1 MKRAADAARL
11 LRESNPV
18 AGDAFAGAAGDNLG
32 RAAFERI
39 IDLSAGPAQAAGR
52 APRRPR
58 PVWLAAVAA
67 GVAVIAVAAVVVPSA
82 LLNGAG
88 GPVAYAANVV
98 KGVNSAL
105 SKADSGTFAQM
116 TVSTTVAPVYGG
128 KTTASTAEE
137 WSYGDRW
144 RSVTNP
150 RAGRPVYDEGFSAS
164 SVYTLVNYKQRT
176 WARQAGLGRPATP
189 SSGTQGCRQVSA
201 VGPLLFQ
208 PSLPGTGV
216 SAKSGPAKPFSAN
229 SLLTVARTL
238 HAAVSCGTLDVAGR
252 QHIDG
257 ISAIKLTSGRSS
269 PIAETIWVNP
279 GTYLPVRVV
288 IRSFAHH
295 SLVFNNK
302 VVLQQIANF
311 SWLPPTPQN
320 LAKLSVPIPGGFRHI
335 TFGQATWP
343 IARGMHG
350 LLPIAAS
357 GPGLG
362 YGGPP
367 HPIRPWRGPRPR

>member
-1 MKRAADAARL
+1 MKRAAEAARM

-18 AGDAFAGAAGDNLG
+18 ADDAFAGASGDSLG
-32 RAAFERI
+32 RATFQRI
-39 IDLSAGPAQAAGR
+39 IDPSTEPAQSAGRSPR
-52 APRRPR
+52 WRRPF
-58 PVWLAAVAA
+58 WLAAAAA
-67 GVAVIAVAAVVVPSA
+67 GVAAIAVAAVVVPSA

-105 SKADSGTFAQM
+105 SKADSHAFAQM
-116 TVSTTVAPVYGG
+116 TVTTTVTPVYGG
-128 KTTASTAEE
+128 KTTTSTAEE

-150 RAGRPVYDEGFSAS
+150 RAGRPVYDEGFSTS

-176 WARQAGLGRPATP
+176 WARQAGLGRPAKP
-189 SSGTQGCRQVSA
+189 SSGTHGCRQVSA
-201 VGPLLFQ
+201 AGPLLFQ
-208 PSLPGTGV
+208 PSLPATGV
-216 SAKSGPAKPFSAN
+216 SAKPGPARPFSAN

-257 ISAIKLTSGRSS
+257 ITAIKLTSGGGS

-279 GTYLPVRVV
+279 STYLPVRVV
-288 IRSFAHH
+288 IRSFPHH
-295 SLVFNNK
+295 SLVLNNK
-302 VVLQQIANF
+302 LVLQQTADF

-320 LAKLSVPIPGGFRHI
+320 LAKLNVPIPGGFRHV

-350 LLPIAAS
+350 LLPIGAS
-357 GPGLG
+357 GPGPG
-362 YGGPP
+362 YGGHP
-367 HPIRPWRGPRPR
+367 HQMHSWPGRRPR